1 MKKSSFHLKL
11 ITRERILIDGN
22 YAFAVIPAGGGPLG
36 VLPGHTALM
45 GTLKVGPLLLRDQ
58 NKKEVSIFVDRGFF
72 MITPDDITVTARV
85 AETGA
90 AIDVDRATAAR
101 DRARQRLNSKDAS
114 LDMYRARAALN
125 RAEARLKVA
134 LAMNN

>member
-11 ITRERILIDGN
+11 ITRDRTIIDGE
-22 YAFAVIPAGGGPLG
+22 YAFAVIPAGGGLLG

-45 GTLKVGPLLLRDQ
+45 GTVAGGLLKLRDE
-58 NKKEVSIFVDRGFF
+58 NKKEVSAFVGKGFF
-72 MITPDDITVTARV
+72 MIVQDEITVTVPV
-85 AETGA
+85 AETDA

-114 LDMYRARAALN
+114 IDMFRARAALN

-134 LAMNN
+134 QHML